1 MDGLMLQMQLRH
13 VYRQD
18 QYILKQVHQIENEA
32 DKNLHEII
40 NYLIKDFLPPIERED
55 IITLSHRIDD
65 VIDCIDLQF
74 FRKLFWCM
82 RECGI
87 LCWRSNI
94 KKHIIY
100 NKCVA
105 MKELKNNHSVGQKAE
120 WLFFYCIGKINF
132 FAFSLRVSKR

>member
-1 MDGLMLQMQLRH
+1 MHQMQLLH

-55 IITLSHRIDD
+55 IITLSYRIDD

-74 FRKLFWCM
+74 FRKLF
-82 RECGI
+82 
-87 LCWRSNI
+87 
-94 KKHIIY
+94 
-100 NKCVA
+100 
-105 MKELKNNHSVGQKAE
+105 
-120 WLFFYCIGKINF
+120 
-132 FAFSLRVSKR
+132 